1 MGRTLAFK
9 VKAVFL
15 CEGVRIKVGVIG
27 EGELE
32 RRDKTIRLYIKSQ
45 NHVSKFTRASSY
57 SAMNMILVAF
67 ILVVPLIPRALQ
79 HRNVAYRYF
88 VMFLR

>member
-1 MGRTLAFK
+1 M
-9 VKAVFL
+9 KAVFL
-15 CEGVRIKVGVIG
+15 CEGVSIKVGVIG

-32 RRDKTIRLYIKSQ
+32 RRDKKMRLYIKSQ
-45 NHVSKFTRASSY
+45 NHVNKFSRSSSY

-67 ILVVPLIPRALQ
+67 ILVVSLIPRALQ

>member
-1 MGRTLAFK
+1 MMVSRLLGRTLSFK

-32 RRDKTIRLYIKSQ
+32 
-45 NHVSKFTRASSY
+45 NHVSKFTRSSSY
-57 SAMNMILVAF
+57 SAMNMILVTF